1 MKIRLFIAL
10 ILDDEILERINNF
23 RKSIYADDGITRWES
38 KEKLHITLK
47 FIGDVDDEVV
57 PLILEKLEAV
67 LKNYNKI
74 KINFTKFGVIKKYSN
89 PKILWLGLKR
99 SELLEKLHDDI
110 NNALDDIG
118 FESERRRFK
127 PHLTLLRIK
136 SNADINKL
144 EIIRNSEIDFPGTFA
159 EEVAL
164 IKSEL
169 LPSGSVYTKIKSF
182 KLK

>member
-10 ILDDEILERINNF
+10 ILGDETLDHINNF
-23 RKSIYADDGITRWES
+23 RESIYADDGKTRWES
-38 KEKLHITLK
+38 REKLHITLK
-47 FIGDVDDEVV
+47 FIGGVEEEVI
-57 PLILEKLEAV
+57 PLIAEELGSV

-74 KINFTKFGVIKKYSN
+74 KINFSKFGIIKKYSE
-89 PKILWLGLKR
+89 PKILWLGIKC
-99 SELLEKLHDDI
+99 SELLEKLYNDI
-110 NNALDDIG
+110 DNVLTDIG
-118 FESERRRFK
+118 FEKERRKFK

-136 SNADINKL
+136 RNADINKL
-144 EIIRNSEIDFPGTFA
+144 EDLLNSKIDFPGTFA

-169 LPSGSVYTKIKSF
+169 LAGGSVYTKIKSF